1 MTDEIHFKY
10 AERFNVNI
18 RRITRFAYVLV
29 ITFLAVGLS
38 ACDQLLEILSEED
51 MPQIEGN
58 VPQLEGLSGD
68 IPIGVVLPSTGQHVS
83 SFGVPMRR
91 SFELALEEINNAQ
104 HGDARIRLIVEDDLS
119 TAEGA
124 VEAFN
129 KLINRGD
136 ISVIL
141 GPATSGQTEKAFPVA
156 RDHQI
161 VAISPTSAKRGLSA
175 ISNYVFRTA
184 LTTDILIPHGVKV
197 TYEEL
202 RYQRAATMYDESD
215 SFSSDSDEALREIL
229 AARDI
234 EVLEPQTFRS
244 DETNFNAQLTRIK
257 ELNPDIIFVSSLP
270 PVKAKIL
277 MQGRELGIP
286 FSVPFV
292 LRTLTSENVLEAGP
306 AAEGAITFTG
316 WGSAADAPGNE
327 AFVQKYRAKHGIPP
341 NNYAAQSYAAF
352 YILAEAIANVQS
364 TEASSIREALAN
376 IRDFDTV
383 VGRFSF
389 NDVGDADYTPFV
401 LIVENGELKFFE

>member
-1 MTDEIHFKY
+1 ML
-10 AERFNVNI
+10 A
-18 RRITRFAYVLV
+18 
-29 ITFLAVGLS
+29 ITFLTVGLS
-38 ACDQLLEILSEED
+38 ACDQLLEILSEEN
-51 MPQIEGN
+51 MPQIEGK
-58 VPQLEGLSGD
+58 VPQLEGFSGD
-68 IPIGVVLPSTGQHVS
+68 IPIGVVLPLTGRHVS
-83 SFGVPMRR
+83 SFGEPMGRG
-91 SFELALEEINNAQ
+91 FELALEEINNAQ

-136 ISVIL
+136 VSVIL

-161 VAISPTSAKRGLSA
+161 AAISPTSAHRGLST
-175 ISNYVFRTA
+175 ISNYVFRTS
-184 LTTDILIPHGVKV
+184 LTTDVLIPHGVKV

-215 SFSSDSDEALREIL
+215 PFSTDSDEALREIL

-234 EVLEPQTFRS
+234 EVLDPETFRC

-270 PVKAKIL
+270 PAKAKIL

-292 LRTLTSENVLEAGP
+292 LRTLTRENVQEAGP
-306 AAEGAITFTG
+306 DAEGAMTFTG
-316 WGSAADAPGNE
+316 WGSAADTPGNK
-327 AFVQKYRAKHGIPP
+327 AFVQKYSAKHVTPP
-341 NNYAAQSYAAF
+341 NNYAAQSYAAL
-352 YILAEAIANVQS
+352 YILAEALSNVQT
-364 TEASSIREALAN
+364 TEASAIRDSLAN
-376 IRDFDTV
+376 ILDFDTI
-383 VGRFSF
+383 VGNFSF